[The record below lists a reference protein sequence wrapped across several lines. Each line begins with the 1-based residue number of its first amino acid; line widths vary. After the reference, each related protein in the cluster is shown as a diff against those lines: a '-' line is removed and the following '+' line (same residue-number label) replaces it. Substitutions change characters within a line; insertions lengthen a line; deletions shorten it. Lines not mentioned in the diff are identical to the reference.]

1 MASTATRLLMLRL
14 ALLLACLA
22 PFEPLLALQAAAESC
37 APGGCCCAAAE
48 TTATCCEGA
57 AAPAGPR
64 LVAGCS
70 CGSHPQ
76 PGAPARHDA
85 QPLLC
90 ADGAPAPA
98 PAPVTRHRAAPAL
111 PAPASPTCAPEPPP
125 PRGTA

>member
-1 MASTATRLLMLRL
+1 MASTATRVLVLRL

-22 PFEPLLALQAAAESC
+22 PFEPRLALQAAAEGC

-48 TTATCCEGA
+48 APTCCAGEA
-57 AAPAGPR
+57 VPEGPR
-64 LVAGCS
+64 LVAGCT

-90 ADGAPAPA
+90 AAGAPAPA
-98 PAPVTRHRAAPAL
+98 PAAVSRHRAAPAP
-111 PAPASPTCAPEPPP
+111 PAPASLRCAPDPPP
-125 PRGTA
+125 PRGLA

>member
-1 MASTATRLLMLRL
+1 MDLDVPRRLALRL

-22 PFEPLLALQAAAESC
+22 PCEPLLALQAAAEGC

-48 TTATCCEGA
+48 DSPACCAGET
-57 AAPAGPR
+57 APAGPR
-64 LVAGCS
+64 LVAGCT

-90 ADGAPAPA
+90 EDGSPAPA
-98 PAPVTRHRAAPAL
+98 PAPVTRPRATPAS
-111 PAPASPTCAPEPPP
+111 PAPASLACAPDPPP
-125 PRGTA
+125 PRGRT